1 MLIWRAYTGGTLTA
15 PALNQPLSLNHPVS
29 LFGSENIAEVSNM
42 VFQVT
47 VYTEDDGSITLSTDD
62 MDLAVNAP
70 SKEAAIKALCR
81 DIVEYAEEYR
91 KAFAM
96 YSAAPNR
103 AAHAPLVK
111 EILSVTPQ
119 ELRDALVFHPEQM
132 RPKHP
137 HKTVTERLEE
147 YYHTP
152 VDQIKPT
159 KEDEMDWGKPQ
170 GDEIW

>member
-1 MLIWRAYTGGTLTA
+1 
-15 PALNQPLSLNHPVS
+15 
-29 LFGSENIAEVSNM
+29 M

-47 VYTEDDGSITLSTDD
+47 VYTEDDGSITLSMDD

-81 DIVEYAEEYR
+81 DMVEYAEEYR

-103 AAHAPLVK
+103 AAHAPLVE
-111 EILSVTPQ
+111 EILAATPQ

-132 RPKHP
+132 

-152 VDQIKPT
+152 VDQINPT
-159 KEDEMDWGKPQ
+159 KEDGIDWGKPQ
-170 GDEIW
+170 GNEIW

>member
-1 MLIWRAYTGGTLTA
+1 
-15 PALNQPLSLNHPVS
+15 
-29 LFGSENIAEVSNM
+29 M

-47 VYTEDDGSITLSTDD
+47 VYTEDDGSITLSMDD

-81 DIVEYAEEYR
+81 DMVEYAEEYR
-91 KAFAM
+91 KEFAV

-103 AAHAPLVK
+103 AAHAPLVE
-111 EILSVTPQ
+111 EILTATPQ

-132 RPKHP
+132 

-152 VDQIKPT
+152 VNQINPT
-159 KEDEMDWGKPQ
+159 KEDEIDCGKPQ
-170 GDEIW
+170 GNEIW

>member
-1 MLIWRAYTGGTLTA
+1 
-15 PALNQPLSLNHPVS
+15 
-29 LFGSENIAEVSNM
+29 M

-47 VYTEDDGSITLSTDD
+47 VYTEDDGSTTLSMDD
-62 MDLAVNAP
+62 MDLAVNAS
-70 SKEAAIKALCR
+70 SKEESIKTLCR
-81 DIVEYAEEYR
+81 DMVEYAEEYR
-91 KAFAM
+91 KAFAV

-103 AAHAPLVK
+103 AAHTPLVK
-111 EILSVTPQ
+111 EILAATPQ

-132 RPKHP
+132 

-159 KEDEMDWGKPQ
+159 KEDAIDWGKPQ
-170 GDEIW
+170 GNEIW

>member
-1 MLIWRAYTGGTLTA
+1 
-15 PALNQPLSLNHPVS
+15 
-29 LFGSENIAEVSNM
+29 M

-47 VYTEDDGSITLSTDD
+47 VYTEDDGSTTLSMDD
-62 MDLAVNAP
+62 MDLAP

-81 DIVEYAEEYR
+81 DMVEYAEEYC
-91 KAFAM
+91 KAFAV
-96 YSAAPNR
+96 YSAALNR

-111 EILSVTPQ
+111 EILAATPQ
-119 ELRDALVFHPEQM
+119 ELRDALVFHPELM

-152 VDQIKPT
+152 VDHK
-159 KEDEMDWGKPQ
+159 
-170 GDEIW
+170 

>member
-1 MLIWRAYTGGTLTA
+1 
-15 PALNQPLSLNHPVS
+15 
-29 LFGSENIAEVSNM
+29 M
-42 VFQVT
+42 VFRVT
-47 VYTEDDGSITLSTDD
+47 VYTEDDGTVTLSMDD
-62 MDLAVNAP
+62 MDLVVNAP
-70 SKEAAIKALCR
+70 SKEESIKALCR
-81 DIVEYAEEYR
+81 DMVEYAEEYR

-119 ELRDALVFHPEQM
+119 ELRDAIVFHSEQM

-147 YYHTP
+147 YYHMP
-152 VDQIKPT
+152 VNQITPT
-159 KEDEMDWGKPQ
+159 KEDEVDWGKPQ

>member
-1 MLIWRAYTGGTLTA
+1 
-15 PALNQPLSLNHPVS
+15 
-29 LFGSENIAEVSNM
+29 M

-47 VYTEDDGSITLSTDD
+47 VYTEDDGSITLSMDD

-81 DIVEYAEEYR
+81 DMVEYAEEYR
-91 KAFAM
+91 KEFAV

-119 ELRDALVFHPEQM
+119 KLRDALVFRPEQI
-132 RPKHP
+132 RPKYP

-147 YYHTP
+147 YYHTH
-152 VDQIKPT
+152 VDQISPT
-159 KEDEMDWGKPQ
+159 KEDEIDWGKPQ
-170 GDEIW
+170 GNEIW

>member
-1 MLIWRAYTGGTLTA
+1 
-15 PALNQPLSLNHPVS
+15 
-29 LFGSENIAEVSNM
+29 M
-42 VFQVT
+42 VYQVT
-47 VYTEDDGSITLSTDD
+47 VYTEDDGSITLSMDD

-81 DIVEYAEEYR
+81 DMVEYAEEYR
-91 KAFAM
+91 KEFAV

-103 AAHAPLVK
+103 AAHVPLVE
-111 EILSVTPQ
+111 EILAATPQ

-152 VDQIKPT
+152 VDHK
-159 KEDEMDWGKPQ
+159 
-170 GDEIW
+170 

>member
-1 MLIWRAYTGGTLTA
+1 
-15 PALNQPLSLNHPVS
+15 
-29 LFGSENIAEVSNM
+29 M

-47 VYTEDDGSITLSTDD
+47 VYTEDDGSITLSMDD

-70 SKEAAIKALCR
+70 TKEAAIKALCR
-81 DIVEYAEEYR
+81 DMVEYAEEYR

-119 ELRDALVFHPEQM
+119 ELHNAIVFHPEQM

-137 HKTVTERLEE
+137 HKAVTERLEAHC
-147 YYHTP
+147 HTL
-152 VDQIKPT
+152 VHQISPT
-159 KEDEMDWGKPQ
+159 KEDEIDWGKPQ
-170 GDEIW
+170 GNEIW

>member
-1 MLIWRAYTGGTLTA
+1 
-15 PALNQPLSLNHPVS
+15 
-29 LFGSENIAEVSNM
+29 M

-47 VYTEDDGSITLSTDD
+47 VYTEDDGGITLSMDD

-70 SKEAAIKALCR
+70 SKEESIKTLCR
-81 DIVEYAEEYR
+81 DMVEYAEEYR
-91 KAFAM
+91 KAFAV
-96 YSAAPNR
+96 YSGAPNR

-132 RPKHP
+132 

-152 VDQIKPT
+152 VDQITPT
-159 KEDEMDWGKPQ
+159 KEDEINWGKPQ
-170 GDEIW
+170 GNEIW

>member
-1 MLIWRAYTGGTLTA
+1 
-15 PALNQPLSLNHPVS
+15 
-29 LFGSENIAEVSNM
+29 M
-42 VFQVT
+42 VFRVT
-47 VYTEDDGSITLSTDD
+47 VYTEGDGSITLSMDD

-119 ELRDALVFHPEQM
+119 ELRDALVFHSEQM
-132 RPKHP
+132 HPKHP

-152 VDQIKPT
+152 VNQITPT
-159 KEDEMDWGKPQ
+159 KEDGIDWGKPQ
-170 GDEIW
+170 GNEIW

>member
-1 MLIWRAYTGGTLTA
+1 
-15 PALNQPLSLNHPVS
+15 
-29 LFGSENIAEVSNM
+29 M
-42 VFQVT
+42 VFRVT
-47 VYTEDDGSITLSTDD
+47 VYTEDDGTVTLSMDD
-62 MDLAVNAP
+62 MDLVVNAP
-70 SKEAAIKALCR
+70 SKEESIKALCR
-81 DIVEYAEEYR
+81 DMVEYAEEYR

-103 AAHAPLVK
+103 VAHAPLVK

-119 ELRDALVFHPEQM
+119 ELRDAIVFHSEQM

-147 YYHTP
+147 YYHMP
-152 VDQIKPT
+152 VNQITPT
-159 KEDEMDWGKPQ
+159 KEDEIDWGKPQ

>member
-1 MLIWRAYTGGTLTA
+1 
-15 PALNQPLSLNHPVS
+15 
-29 LFGSENIAEVSNM
+29 M

-81 DIVEYAEEYR
+81 DMVEYAEEYR

-103 AAHAPLVK
+103 AAHAPLVE
-111 EILSVTPQ
+111 EILAATPQ

-132 RPKHP
+132 RPNHP
-137 HKTVTERLEE
+137 HRTVTERLEE

-152 VDQIKPT
+152 VDQITPT
-159 KEDEMDWGKPQ
+159 KEDEIDWSKPQ
-170 GDEIW
+170 GNEIW

>member
-1 MLIWRAYTGGTLTA
+1 
-15 PALNQPLSLNHPVS
+15 
-29 LFGSENIAEVSNM
+29 M

-47 VYTEDDGSITLSTDD
+47 VYTEDDGSITLSMDD

-81 DIVEYAEEYR
+81 DMVEYAEEYR
-91 KAFAM
+91 KAFAV

-103 AAHAPLVK
+103 AAHAPLVE
-111 EILSVTPQ
+111 EILAATPQ
-119 ELRDALVFHPEQM
+119 ELRDALVFHPELM

-152 VDQIKPT
+152 VDHK
-159 KEDEMDWGKPQ
+159 
-170 GDEIW
+170 

>member
-1 MLIWRAYTGGTLTA
+1 
-15 PALNQPLSLNHPVS
+15 
-29 LFGSENIAEVSNM
+29 M

-47 VYTEDDGSITLSTDD
+47 VYTEDDGSITLSMDD
-62 MDLAVNAP
+62 MDLVVNAP

-81 DIVEYAEEYR
+81 DMVEYAEEYR
-91 KAFAM
+91 KEFAV

-119 ELRDALVFHPEQM
+119 KLRDALVFRPEQM
-132 RPKHP
+132 RPKYP

-147 YYHTP
+147 YYHTH
-152 VDQIKPT
+152 VDQISPT
-159 KEDEMDWGKPQ
+159 KEEAIDWGKPQ
-170 GDEIW
+170 GNESW

>member
-1 MLIWRAYTGGTLTA
+1 
-15 PALNQPLSLNHPVS
+15 
-29 LFGSENIAEVSNM
+29 M

-47 VYTEDDGSITLSTDD
+47 VYTEDDGSITLSMDD

-81 DIVEYAEEYR
+81 DMVEYAEEYR

-96 YSAAPNR
+96 YSAAPSR

-119 ELRDALVFHPEQM
+119 ELRDALVFHSEQM

-137 HKTVTERLEE
+137 HKTVTERLEPSFLNPGRS
-147 YYHTP
+147 TSSS
-152 VDQIKPT
+152 
-159 KEDEMDWGKPQ
+159 
-170 GDEIW
+170 